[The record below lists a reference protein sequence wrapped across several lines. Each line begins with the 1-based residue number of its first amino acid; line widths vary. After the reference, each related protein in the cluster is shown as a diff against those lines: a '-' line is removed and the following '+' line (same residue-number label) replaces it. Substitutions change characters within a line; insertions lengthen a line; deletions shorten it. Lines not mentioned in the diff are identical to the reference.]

1 MTVRLNSFAI
11 TTSFFHISYSSMQS
25 YEKQRMLIS
34 EPVVYLMLTYDRYGH
49 AVDHI
54 VHCFLWH
61 DIKKFKA
68 FKRLMC
74 ISRKYKSLA
83 SYSMVH
89 HSKVLHVKGNL
100 ADIIST
106 VLSMPRFNFYR
117 SRRLRGCQLFGTKFS
132 CERYFPA
139 KRAALSLLK

>member
-34 EPVVYLMLTYDRYGH
+34 EPVVYLMLIYDCYGH

-54 VHCFLWH
+54 VHFFLWH

-117 SRRLRGCQLFGTKFS
+117 SRRLRGYQLFGTIFS